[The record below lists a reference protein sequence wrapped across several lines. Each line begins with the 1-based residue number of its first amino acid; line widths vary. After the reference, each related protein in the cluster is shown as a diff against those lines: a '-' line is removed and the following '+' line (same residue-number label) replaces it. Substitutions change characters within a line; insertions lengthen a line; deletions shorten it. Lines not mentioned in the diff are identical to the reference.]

1 MKMFS
6 YKSVFRYKGNSHA
19 RDSMWLTIMG
29 IIIIGSIVG
38 LLIAKRLVQSS
49 V

>member
-1 MKMFS
+1 ME
-6 YKSVFRYKGNSHA
+6 SVLRYKGNSHA
-19 RDSMWLTIMG
+19 GDSMWLTMMG

-38 LLIAKRLVQSS
+38 LLIAKRLVRSL

>member
-1 MKMFS
+1 MKAYFDIRGIHMQ
-6 YKSVFRYKGNSHA
+6 G
-19 RDSMWLTIMG
+19 DSMWLTIMG

>member
-6 YKSVFRYKGNSHA
+6 FIESVFRYKGIHMQG
-19 RDSMWLTIMG
+19 DSMWLTIMG

-38 LLIAKRLVQSS
+38 LLIQKD
-49 V
+49 